1 MSNATEL
8 TTANFD
14 DIVSEGV
21 TLIDFWAEWCG
32 PCKMISPLIDEIAGE
47 YEGKAKV
54 GKINVDNEAELAA
67 KFAVSSIPTLL
78 IIKDGQEDKRFIGVT
93 PKADLEAALDSAVG

>member
-8 TTANFD
+8 TATNFED
-14 DIVSEGV
+14 TVSEGV

-32 PCKMISPLIDEIAGE
+32 PCKMISPIIDEIASE

-54 GKINVDNEAELAA
+54 CKINVDNETDLAA

-78 IIKDGQEDKRFIGVT
+78 VIKNGEEDKRFIGVT
-93 PKADLEAALDSAVG
+93 PKADLAAALDSAVG

>member
-8 TTANFD
+8 TATNFED
-14 DIVSEGV
+14 TVSEGV
-21 TLIDFWAEWCG
+21 TLIDFWAEWWG
-32 PCKMISPLIDEIAGE
+32 PCKMISPIIDEIASE

-54 GKINVDNEAELAA
+54 CKINVDNETDLAA

-78 IIKDGQEDKRFIGVT
+78 VIKNGEEDKRFIGVT
-93 PKADLEAALDSAVG
+93 PKADLAAALDSAVG